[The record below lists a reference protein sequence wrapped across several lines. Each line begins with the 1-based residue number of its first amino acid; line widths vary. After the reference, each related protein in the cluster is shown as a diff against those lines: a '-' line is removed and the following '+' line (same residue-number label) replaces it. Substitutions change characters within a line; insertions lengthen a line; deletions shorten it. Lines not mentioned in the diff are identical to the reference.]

1 MRLEMAGADLIR
13 ELAWKKRQS
22 FMERARK
29 TPNAWCSLSLIS
41 YFKVKFTGLTQ
52 NSQVD
57 PAVCMKIP
65 VRALELTQIL
75 GQPCEFQ
82 VKVEARR
89 SNALEPTG
97 SVGIYRTM
105 FFNKVKY
112 LPLLRSKY

>member
-13 ELAWKKRQS
+13 ELAWKERQS
-22 FMERARK
+22 FMERGARK
-29 TPNAWCSLSLIS
+29 TPNAWYSLSLS
-41 YFKVKFTGLTQ
+41 YRTLF
-52 NSQVD
+52 
-57 PAVCMKIP
+57 
-65 VRALELTQIL
+65 
-75 GQPCEFQ
+75 
-82 VKVEARR
+82 KVEARR